1 MIRVFK
7 TNKISRPKKAM
18 LHDKKA
24 KKVLTCEQ
32 SNSFQTFLLHSH
44 VGKTSYDAGVLYSD
58 AACDVEMCGCCI
70 SIVGHS

>member
-1 MIRVFK
+1 M
-7 TNKISRPKKAM
+7 
-18 LHDKKA
+18 
-24 KKVLTCEQ
+24 LTCEQ

-70 SIVGHS
+70 STVVLYSDAACDVDMCSCCIGCFVFRCCVWC